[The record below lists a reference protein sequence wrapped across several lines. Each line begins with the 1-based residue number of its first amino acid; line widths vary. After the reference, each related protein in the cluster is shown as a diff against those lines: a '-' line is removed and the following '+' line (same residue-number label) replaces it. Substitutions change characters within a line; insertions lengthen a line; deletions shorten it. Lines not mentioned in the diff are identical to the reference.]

1 VMAVLMLAA
10 GGCSAKKTEPLCP
23 VARLGTTAGMEG
35 VRVVNQSGSACRFR
49 GTFPVSMKVRL
60 YGAGPP
66 AASGTLPASATYVQ
80 PYVAGPGAACP
91 PPPGPN
97 VPHSIAASVEGVEV
111 AAATRGTDAYF
122 MVNCMSFSVGM
133 PRIEG

>member
-1 VMAVLMLAA
+1 
-10 GGCSAKKTEPLCP
+10 
-23 VARLGTTAGMEG
+23 
-35 VRVVNQSGSACRFR
+35 
-49 GTFPVSMKVRL
+49 MKVRL
-60 YGAGPP
+60 DGAGPP
-66 AASGTLPASATYVQ
+66 AASGMLQASATYMQ
-80 PYVAGPGAACP
+80 PYVAGPGAAC

-122 MVNCMSFSVGM
+122 MASCMSFSVGM